1 MTKYIVRYG
10 AMRLL
15 GFFSWAQPS
24 SLFHGTRVIIH
35 TGRGQEVGI
44 VLCEATEKATAGL
57 GSDLEDDRILRIMT
71 STDENE
77 YRQMQASAKDEF
89 LRCQKII
96 RNMNIIM
103 DLVRVERIFGGER
116 VIVYYVAEGRIDFRE
131 LVKVLAA
138 EFQTRIEMKQI
149 GVRDET
155 KLLADIGDCGR
166 EVCCNSWLVAMPPVS
181 MKMAKLQKATLDPTK
196 ISGRCGRLKCCL
208 RYEYDSYHEISQILP
223 PIGRLV
229 TTPDGQGRVLSQEL
243 LAQKV
248 QVELMD
254 HSRKVYDAKDIKAV
268 PYDRKYKSQESRF
281 DDESSNN
288 GTELDLDND
297 SSPYIDNNFGQTV
310 IEGIVDVENFTP
322 DKFQNIETV
331 VDVSCTAN
339 NFDDSREAKNQETEK
354 TSTDESDRRE
364 RNGYPKKD
372 FSKHRNNFKKNYS
385 KNNSDRFS
393 DPSGKENYNSKNRS
407 SQNGDIKEKYN
418 EVIKEESVQKIVIP
432 QKNERD

>member
-15 GFFSWAQPS
+15 GFFSWSQPT

-44 VLCEATEKATAGL
+44 ILCEATEKATAGL
-57 GSDLEDDRILRIMT
+57 GSGLEDDRILRIMT
-71 STDENE
+71 PTDENE

-96 RNMNIIM
+96 RNMSIIM

-223 PIGRLV
+223 AIGRLV
-229 TTPDGQGRVLSQEL
+229 ITPDGQGRVLSQEL

-254 HSRKVYDAKDIKAV
+254 HSRKVYNAKDIKAV
-268 PYDRKYKSQESRF
+268 PYDRKYRNQESRYS
-281 DDESSNN
+281 DESPDSDDNSDPN
-288 GTELDLDND
+288 GDY
-297 SSPYIDNNFGQTV
+297 SPYEENNEGETV
-310 IEGIVDVENFTP
+310 IEGFSVE
-322 DKFQNIETV
+322 ETV
-331 VDVSCTAN
+331 IEEASLNNADPVNDNLTENEKFSENYSEKREGYSKRKN
-339 NFDDSREAKNQETEK
+339 NFR
-354 TSTDESDRRE
+354 
-364 RNGYPKKD
+364 
-372 FSKHRNNFKKNYS
+372 KNYS
-385 KNNSDRFS
+385 KNSSEKSFTPAEKDNLNIKNKNHPNNDLN
-393 DPSGKENYNSKNRS
+393 ENYI
-407 SQNGDIKEKYN
+407 D
-418 EVIKEESVQKIVIP
+418 VVKEESVQKIVISP
-432 QKNERD
+432 KTEQHD